1 MIPCVYCLRS
11 GRLRREQILLRGRH
25 LYLCAPRG
33 QLVEGYLVVAPY
45 ECTGCLADLPAAF
58 IPELVRLKKMV
69 EEFYATA
76 YGVWS
81 ATFYE
86 QGRDGRFDAAV
97 RTLHEAIAEQPDC
110 DELAELYGMLGGTLR
125 EQGNLVDAIAAY
137 DTGSGYEPPDN
148 TYNELNRLVTRILL
162 QPGSLAGSEPPRVP
176 GNVAPLDVTASLI
189 ELLAR

>member
-86 QGRDGRFDAAV
+86 QGRAGGGARAEEFP
-97 RTLHEAIAEQPDC
+97 LHAHLCCLP
-110 DELAELYGMLGGTLR
+110 LT
-125 EQGNLVDAIAAY
+125 
-137 DTGSGYEPPDN
+137 
-148 TYNELNRLVTRILL
+148 
-162 QPGSLAGSEPPRVP
+162 
-176 GNVAPLDVTASLI
+176 LDVHP
-189 ELLAR
+189 LLASRYPGTRVS